1 MSASAIPP
9 AVIADAVSAARGF
22 LRLEG
27 DAEQALLE
35 RLAATAILLGEAY
48 TGTVF
53 VTRAVEDVV
62 SSGGDWRLLAAA
74 PVSAIAGLTGLLAD
88 GAPFVLP
95 VDAYAVDIDGDGRG
109 WVRVSQP
116 GAAGRVAVSYTAGL
130 AATWDALPAP
140 LAQGVTALIAHL
152 FDDRSGATQPPAAVA
167 VLWRPF
173 RRIGLGVAEHQA

>member
-1 MSASAIPP
+1 MSAVPIPAP
-9 AVIADAVSAARGF
+9 VIADAAAAARAF
-22 LRLEG
+22 LRVEG
-27 DAEQALLE
+27 ASEQPLLE

-48 TGTVF
+48 TGTAF
-53 VTRAVEDVV
+53 VTRMVEDVV
-62 SSGGDWRLLAAA
+62 SAGWEWRLLAAA
-74 PVSAIAGLTGLLAD
+74 PVVAIAGLTGLPAD

-95 VDAYAVDIDGDGRG
+95 VNSYAIDIDGEARG

-130 AATWDALPAP
+130 AADWDALPAP

-167 VLWRPF
+167 ALWRPF
-173 RRIGLGVAEHQA
+173 RRMRIGVAEHGL